1 MKTYSLEGSLK
12 VFITGSIACFEPVAN
27 RVANE
32 KTFGTSCCGIAIAAT
47 TSYKVFN
54 LQFYCEKFY

>member
-32 KTFGTSCCGIAIAAT
+32 KQLVLVVVA
-47 TSYKVFN
+47 
-54 LQFYCEKFY
+54 